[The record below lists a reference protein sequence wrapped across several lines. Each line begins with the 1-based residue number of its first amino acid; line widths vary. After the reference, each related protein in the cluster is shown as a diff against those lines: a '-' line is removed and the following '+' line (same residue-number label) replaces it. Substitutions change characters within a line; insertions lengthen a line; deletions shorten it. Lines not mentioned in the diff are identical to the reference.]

1 MTLNYCSGIFFKSL
15 SYLHKVVRTNFSAD
29 FWTFAIFDCNFA
41 KCVAPP
47 SNKKWELCSAPERAI
62 HSEKNAENRIEI
74 GLQTATQCLFEL
86 CTPQTNSAPASERD
100 KKHTNTMFL
109 HLQPAHVVR
118 SSPNFARWQ
127 SSSRPSRCH
136 PFFDPTNS
144 FSYRVHRKIRP
155 NWPTRG
161 FSAITP

>member
-86 CTPQTNSAPASERD
+86 CTPQTNSAPARRVTKNIPTPCFCTYSRRMLYD
-100 KKHTNTMFL
+100 LPQTL
-109 HLQPAHVVR
+109 HGDR
-118 SSPNFARWQ
+118 ARRGHLGAIHFSIQ
-127 SSSRPSRCH
+127 RIV
-136 PFFDPTNS
+136 FPTGCTEKFGLIDQRAVS
-144 FSYRVHRKIRP
+144 QQ
-155 NWPTRG
+155 
-161 FSAITP
+161 